1 MKIYSHTEID
11 KTGTSGS
18 RSGAVGKDSGA
29 KSITYINRINQPY
42 KLDTDSFSIEVDPIE
57 RTSYQG
63 VAETASFGALA
74 LARVD
79 TSAAVVRRNSDA
91 GAEPDFRRFSFIFVI
106 KGSLNIGHHLGMSK
120 LKTGE
125 FILLDNSLP
134 RTMFVYDHVSLLLV
148 NLPRQMLLRYVP
160 VPEELEALVLDDRQS
175 GQREP
180 LFAPLLL
187 LWDHLRKGALRDF
200 APDISDEFLLNVA
213 RSYAAYC
220 KQQGSVRGR
229 RITEACQYIEAQL
242 GNPELTVEAIAR
254 GMGVCTRYIRFLFK
268 DTEKPSQYILRRRLE
283 ESANQLTNILNQNV
297 SIATIAYRCG
307 FNSAAHFSRA
317 FHGHYGST
325 PRDYRRRHLAVCVS
339 NKATRLQ
346 AVR

>member
-1 MKIYSHTEID
+1 MKIYSHNEID
-11 KTGTSGS
+11 KTSMQGKGH
-18 RSGAVGKDSGA
+18 GANSV
-29 KSITYINRINQPY
+29 TYINRINQPY
-42 KLDTDSFSIEVDPIE
+42 TLDTDSFSIEVDPIE

-63 VAETASFGALA
+63 VAETASFGALT

-79 TSAAVVRRNSDA
+79 TSAAVVRRNPDTET
-91 GAEPDFRRFSFIFVI
+91 EPDFRRFSFIFVI

-120 LKTGE
+120 LKAGE
-125 FILLDNSLP
+125 FILLDNSHP
-134 RTMFVYDHVSLLLV
+134 RTMFVYDQVSLLLV

-160 VPEELEALVLDDRQS
+160 VPEELEALVLSDRQS
-175 GQREP
+175 DRREP

-200 APDISDEFLLNVA
+200 APDISDEFLLSIA

-242 GNPELTVEAIAR
+242 GNPELTVESIAR
-254 GMGVCTRYIRFLFK
+254 GLGVCTRYIRFLFK

-283 ESANQLTNILNQNV
+283 ESANQLTNVLNQNL

-317 FHGHYGST
+317 FHGHYGTT
-325 PRDYRRRHLAVCVS
+325 PRDYRRKNLVDHDNANPGRRR
-339 NKATRLQ
+339 ATR
-346 AVR
+346 

>member
-1 MKIYSHTEID
+1 MKIYSHTERG
-11 KTGTSGS
+11 KTNTSGKGS
-18 RSGAVGKDSGA
+18 NSADKECSA
-29 KSITYINRINQPY
+29 NSITYINRINQPY
-42 KLDTDSFSIEVDPIE
+42 TLDTDSFSIEVDPIE

-63 VAETASFGALA
+63 LAETASFGALT

-91 GAEPDFRRFSFIFVI
+91 ATDPDFRRFSFIFVI

-120 LKTGE
+120 LKAGE
-125 FILLDNSLP
+125 FILLDNSHP

-160 VPEELEALVLDDRQS
+160 VPEELEALVLNDRQS
-175 GQREP
+175 AQHEP
-180 LFAPLLL
+180 LSGPLLL

-200 APDISDEFLLNVA
+200 APDISDDFLLSVA

-220 KQQGSVRGR
+220 KQQGSIRGR

-254 GMGVCTRYIRFLFK
+254 GLGVCTRYIRFLFK

-283 ESANQLTNILNQNV
+283 ESANQLTNILNQNIT
-297 SIATIAYRCG
+297 IATIAYRCG

-317 FHGHYGST
+317 FHGHFGTT
-325 PRDYRRRHLAVCVS
+325 PRDYRRRHLAGS
-339 NKATRLQ
+339 GSEKAARLH